1 MMDRREAIRRT
12 ALVMGGL
19 VSAPAILGVLNGCT
33 PEPGLQWLPRFLT
46 KDEARMVEQM
56 ADIIIPETDTPGAK
70 QVGVPQFIDRMIN
83 DVYSAVNKE
92 KFKDS
97 LAKFEEDVNAE
108 FGKAFNKLKPEQQEA
123 YIKKI
128 NEVAVNARAD
138 HYFFM
143 TVKELT
149 VLGFFTSQV
158 GATQVLQHKPVP
170 GEQRGCVPLAE
181 VGKTWSM

>member
-12 ALVMGGL
+12 ALVMGGI

-70 QVGVPQFIDRMIN
+70 EVGVPQFIDRMIN
-83 DVYSAVNKE
+83 DVYSTEKKE
-92 KFKDS
+92 KFKNG
-97 LAKFEEDVNAE
+97 LLKFEEDVNAE
-108 FGKAFNKLKPEQQEA
+108 YGKAFSKLKPEQQEA
-123 YIKKI
+123 YIKKV
-128 NEVAVNARAD
+128 NDVAVKAPAD

-158 GATQVLQHKPVP
+158 GATQVLQHKSVP

>member
-33 PEPGLQWLPRFLT
+33 AEPGLQWLPRFLT
-46 KDEARMVEQM
+46 KDEAKMVEQM
-56 ADIIIPETDTPGAK
+56 AGIIIPETDTPGAR

-83 DVYSAVNKE
+83 DVYSDVNKE
-92 KFKDS
+92 KFKND
-97 LAKFEEDVNAE
+97 LAKFEEDVKSE
-108 FGKAFNKLKPEQQEA
+108 FGKIFLKLKPEQQEA
-123 YIKKI
+123 HIKKI

-158 GATQVLQHKPVP
+158 GATQVLQHKSVP
-170 GEQRGCVPLAE
+170 GEQRGCVPLSE